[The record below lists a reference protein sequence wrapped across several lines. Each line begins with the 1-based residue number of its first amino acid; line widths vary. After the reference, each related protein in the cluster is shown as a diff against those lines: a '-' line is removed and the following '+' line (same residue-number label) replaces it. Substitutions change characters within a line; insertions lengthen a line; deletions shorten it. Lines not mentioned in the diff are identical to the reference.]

1 MAGEPRGSLWKKAGW
16 PLGQSKLPSP
26 QKRRATGTG
35 AAASQLMAPAIDLKP
50 YRERGLWF

>member
-1 MAGEPRGSLWKKAGW
+1 MAGEPRGSLWEKAGW